1 MKAFPA
7 IKMIGGALVVLASLN
22 AYAQSSEAAPT
33 AAPAA
38 AAPTTKQARAAN
50 RALQKKVRATLA
62 RTKGLTVGNITVKAR
77 DGAVTLA
84 GSVPE
89 QAQIELAT
97 NAAQGVAGVTSVQN
111 GLTIRAIGQ

>member
-1 MKAFPA
+1 MKAFSA

-22 AYAQSSEAAPT
+22 AYAQSSDAAATAAPT
-33 AAPAA
+33 ASAA
-38 AAPTTKQARAAN
+38 NAKQVRAAN
-50 RALQKKVRATLA
+50 RALQRKVRSTLA

-97 NAAQGVAGVTSVQN
+97 NAAQGVAGVTSVN
-111 GLTIRAIGQ
+111 NALTIRAIGQ